1 MRKLFLTVI
10 FVMGVLLTYAQ
21 RADTKGSL
29 RVMSYN
35 IRYLNK
41 SDSINVWD
49 NRKDKVAGLIK
60 YHQADLIGVQ
70 EAVLS
75 QMKDLEARLPGFAW
89 YGVGRMDGKEDGE
102 FSAIYY
108 RKSRFKL
115 LDSGTFWFSE
125 TPNVA
130 GSKSWDAYFPRVASW
145 VKLKDLRTNRTFFHF
160 NTHYDHRGA
169 FTREKS
175 SEILVKQMAVIAG
188 KLPVL
193 LTGDF
198 NTTETSK
205 PYQTIIS
212 NNGLQD
218 AKYISQTP
226 HYGPAGTSSGFWV
239 KNPIRAKIDYI
250 FVNQPVQVLQHA
262 VLTDQQDGRYFSD
275 HLAVIAEVII
285 NRQK

>member
-1 MRKLFLTVI
+1 MRHFFLALFLALISLPI
-10 FVMGVLLTYAQ
+10 FALKTK
-21 RADTKGSL
+21 DTASL

-35 IRYLNK
+35 IRYLNTI
-41 SDSINVWD
+41 DSINVWD
-49 NRKDKVAGLIK
+49 NRKDKVAGLIN

-75 QMKDLEARLPGFAW
+75 QIKDLEAKLPDFAW

-115 LDSGTFWFSE
+115 LDSGTFWYSE
-125 TPNVA
+125 TPNTP
-130 GSKSWDAYFPRVASW
+130 GSKSWDDYFPRMASW
-145 VKLKDLRTNRTFFHF
+145 VKLKDKQTGRTFFHF

-175 SEILVKQMAVIAG
+175 SEILVQQTAAIAG
-188 KLPVL
+188 KLPML
-193 LTGDF
+193 ITGDF

-205 PYQTIIS
+205 PYQVLV
-212 NNGLQD
+212 NNTGLQD

-239 KNPIRAKIDYI
+239 KKTIRAKIDYI
-250 FVNQPVQVLQHA
+250 FVNKPVQVLQHA
-262 VLTDQQDGRYFSD
+262 ILTDQQDGRYFSD

-285 NRQK
+285 SK

>member
-1 MRKLFLTVI
+1 MRHLCFI
-10 FVMGVLLTYAQ
+10 VLLNMILFPAFAQ
-21 RADTKGSL
+21 KTKGQGSL

-41 SDSINVWD
+41 IDSINVWA

-70 EAVLS
+70 EAVVS
-75 QMKDLEARLPGFAW
+75 QIKDLEALLPDFAW

-102 FSAIYY
+102 FSAVYY

-115 LDSGTFWFSE
+115 LDSGTFWYSE
-125 TPNVA
+125 TPHTP

-145 VKLKDLRTNRTFFHF
+145 AKLKDLQTGRTFFHF
-160 NTHYDHRGA
+160 DTHYDHRGA

-175 SEILVKQMAVIAG
+175 SEILIQQTAAIAG
-188 KLPVL
+188 KNPL
-193 LTGDF
+193 LITGDF

-205 PYQTIIS
+205 PYQILV
-212 NNGLQD
+212 NNTGLQD
-218 AKYISQTP
+218 AKNISQTP

-239 KNPIRAKIDYI
+239 KDPIRAKIDYI
-250 FVNQPVQVLQHA
+250 FVNQPVRVLQHA
-262 VLTDQQDGRYFSD
+262 ILTDQQDGRYFSD

-285 NRQK
+285 TK

>member
-1 MRKLFLTVI
+1 
-10 FVMGVLLTYAQ
+10 
-21 RADTKGSL
+21 
-29 RVMSYN
+29 N

-49 NRKDKVAGLIK
+49 NRKDKVVGFIK

-75 QMKDLEARLPGFAW
+75 QVKDLEAKLPDFAW
-89 YGVGRMDGKEDGE
+89 YGVARMDGKEDGE

-115 LDSGTFWFSE
+115 LDSGTFWYSE
-125 TPNVA
+125 TPNVP

-145 VKLKDLRTNRTFFHF
+145 VKLKDKQTGRTFFHF

-175 SEILVKQMAVIAG
+175 SEILVQQTAAIAG
-188 KLPVL
+188 KLPL
-193 LTGDF
+193 LITGDF

-205 PYQTIIS
+205 PYQILV
-212 NNGLQD
+212 NNTGLQD
-218 AKYISQTP
+218 AKHISQTP

-239 KNPIRAKIDYI
+239 KNPIQARIDYI
-250 FVNQPVQVLQHA
+250 FVNKPVQVLQHA
-262 VLTDQQDGRYFSD
+262 ILTDQQEGRYFSD

-285 NRQK
+285 NK

>member
-1 MRKLFLTVI
+1 MRHFCFALLF
-10 FVMGVLLTYAQ
+10 VLISLPTFAQ
-21 RADTKGSL
+21 KIKDTGSL

-49 NRKDKVAGLIK
+49 NRKDKVVGLMK
-60 YHQADLIGVQ
+60 YHQADVIGVQ

-75 QMKDLEARLPGFAW
+75 QIKDLEARLPDFAW

-102 FSAIYY
+102 FNAIYY

-115 LDSGTFWFSE
+115 LDSGTFWYSE
-125 TPNVA
+125 TPQVP

-145 VKLKDLRTNRTFFHF
+145 VKLKDKQTGRIFFHF

-175 SEILVKQMAVIAG
+175 SEILVQQTAAIAG
-188 KLPVL
+188 KLPML
-193 LTGDF
+193 ITGDF

-205 PYQTIIS
+205 PYQVLV
-212 NNGLQD
+212 NNTGLQD

-250 FVNQPVQVLQHA
+250 FVNKPVQVLQHA
-262 VLTDQQDGRYFSD
+262 ILTDQQDGRYFSD

-285 NRQK
+285 NKK